1 MTAPDPVP
9 FTELPDLA
17 VRTLGGSVVYANDE
31 LYAERE
37 NLITAAP
44 AVFAPATFGLKG
56 QVYDGWETRRR
67 REPGHDHAIVRLG
80 AAGIIHGV
88 VVDTSFFTGNYP
100 PEVSVEATGAEG
112 FPSPA
117 DLAGADWVT
126 LVPRSP
132 AKGDARNTFEVS
144 DPHRYTHVRLSI
156 YPDGGVARLRVHGEV
171 VPDPRFLAGTLD
183 LAAAENGGT
192 ITGCSD
198 MFYSSAA
205 HLIAPGR
212 ARTMGEGWENARR
225 RDDGNDWVS
234 VRLALPG
241 RIRYAELDTSLFVG
255 NAPGWA
261 RLSGSGSGRPVR
273 VRWAHGPG
281 AEAGPGPGAGSG
293 AGSGS
298 GSGSV
303 GLGLGL
309 GRGVVR
315 PAAPDPAAARHPA
328 PLPARGQP
336 GRGRGPAG
344 RLSRR
349 RDGPA
354 PAVGRGRSG
363 RAPGGRR
370 PLARRPAPGP
380 GGHRAGRGRAPGG
393 PRDRHR
399 RRGGW
404 PLGHAARARP
414 GRADPLEAVPP
425 GPGPGRTGR
434 PLRYGIA
441 IARLLEL
448 TTRRYRV
455 GFPHWSIS
463 VGLDRG
469 RLSRAGSPARY
480 GVGFPHWS
488 ISVGLDRGRPSRA
501 GSPARYGVGF
511 PHWSLHIGLDRGRPS
526 RAGSPARYG
535 VGFPHWSISV
545 GLKRGA
551 AEPSWVCCD
560 AGGAPA
566 GAPVPT
572 GSIFSVSE

>member
-1 MTAPDPVP
+1 MTAPDQVP
-9 FTELPDLA
+9 FSGLPDLA

-31 LYAERE
+31 LFAERE

-44 AVFAPATFGLKG
+44 AVFAPATFGPKG

-67 REPGHDHAIVRLG
+67 RERGHDHAIVRLG
-80 AAGIIHGV
+80 AAGIVHGV

-234 VRLALPG
+234 LRLALPG

-261 RLSGSGSGRPVR
+261 RLSGSGP
-273 VRWAHGPG
+273 
-281 AEAGPGPGAGSG
+281 G

-298 GSGSV
+298 GGEWF
-303 GLGLGL
+303 GL
-309 GRGVVR
+309 
-315 PAAPDPAAARHPA
+315 
-328 PLPARGQP
+328 
-336 GRGRGPAG
+336 
-344 RLSRR
+344 
-349 RDGPA
+349 
-354 PAVGRGRSG
+354 
-363 RAPGGRR
+363 
-370 PLARRPAPGP
+370 LARTRLQP
-380 GGHRAGRGRAPGG
+380 
-393 PRDRHR
+393 DTRHR
-399 RRGGW
+399 F
-404 PLGHAARARP
+404 
-414 GRADPLEAVPP
+414 
-425 GPGPGRTGR
+425 
-434 PLRYGIA
+434 
-441 IARLLEL
+441 RL
-448 TTRRYRV
+448 
-455 GFPHWSIS
+455 
-463 VGLDRG
+463 
-469 RLSRAGSPARY
+469 AGSPAVAAARLDVY
-480 GVGFPHWS
+480 PDGGMARLRLWGEADPAAHQTAAGRWLDALPPAQAATVLAEAGLPAARATS
-488 ISVGLDRGRPSRA
+488 IAAAAAGRWDMLPA
-501 GSPARYGVGF
+501 PAR
-511 PHWSLHIGLDRGRPS
+511 
-526 RAGSPARYG
+526 
-535 VGFPHWSISV
+535 
-545 GLKRGA
+545 A
-551 AEPSWVCCD
+551 AL
-560 AGGAPA
+560 
-566 GAPVPT
+566 T
-572 GSIFSVSE
+572 H

>member
-1 MTAPDPVP
+1 MTASDPLS

-31 LYAERE
+31 LFAERE

-132 AKGDARNTFEVS
+132 AKGDARNAFEVR

-225 RDDGNDWVS
+225 RDGGHDWVS

-261 RLSGSGSGRPVR
+261 RLSGS
-273 VRWAHGPG
+273 A
-281 AEAGPGPGAGSG
+281 AGSG
-293 AGSGS
+293 AAPAPAPASGS
-298 GSGSV
+298 GSLSGSGEEWFELLPRTRLQPDTRHRFRLAGGPAV
-303 GLGLGL
+303 AAAWLDVYPDGGMARLRLWGEAE
-309 GRGVVR
+309 
-315 PAAPDPAAARHPA
+315 PAAHQAAAARWLDALPPA
-328 PLPARGQP
+328 QAATVLAEAGLPAARATGIAAA
-336 GRGRGPAG
+336 PAG
-344 RLSRR
+344 RWDML
-349 RDGPA
+349 PA
-354 PAVGRGRSG
+354 PA
-363 RAPGGRR
+363 RA
-370 PLARRPAPGP
+370 A
-380 GGHRAGRGRAPGG
+380 
-393 PRDRHR
+393 
-399 RRGGW
+399 
-404 PLGHAARARP
+404 
-414 GRADPLEAVPP
+414 
-425 GPGPGRTGR
+425 
-434 PLRYGIA
+434 
-441 IARLLEL
+441 L
-448 TTRRYRV
+448 T
-455 GFPHWSIS
+455 S
-463 VGLDRG
+463 
-469 RLSRAGSPARY
+469 
-480 GVGFPHWS
+480 
-488 ISVGLDRGRPSRA
+488 
-501 GSPARYGVGF
+501 
-511 PHWSLHIGLDRGRPS
+511 
-526 RAGSPARYG
+526 
-535 VGFPHWSISV
+535 
-545 GLKRGA
+545 
-551 AEPSWVCCD
+551 
-560 AGGAPA
+560 
-566 GAPVPT
+566 
-572 GSIFSVSE
+572 

>member
-1 MTAPDPVP
+1 MMTAPHRVP

-17 VRTLGGSVVYANDE
+17 VRALGGSVVYANDE

-100 PEVSVEATGAEG
+100 PEVSVEAAGAEG

-117 DLAGADWVT
+117 DLTGADWAT

-171 VPDPRFLAGTLD
+171 VPDPRFLTGTLD

-192 ITGCSD
+192 ISGCSD

-261 RLSGSGSGRPVR
+261 RLSGSGTGSGS
-273 VRWAHGPG
+273 G
-281 AEAGPGPGAGSG
+281 AGPGAGP
-293 AGSGS
+293 GSGS
-298 GSGSV
+298 GEEWF
-303 GLGLGL
+303 GLLPRARLQPDTRHRFRLAG
-309 GRGVVR
+309 R
-315 PAAPDPAAARHPA
+315 PAVAAARLDVYPDGGMARLRLWGEADPAAHQAAAARWLDALPPA
-328 PLPARGQP
+328 QAATVMAEAGLP
-336 GRGRGPAG
+336 
-344 RLSRR
+344 
-349 RDGPA
+349 
-354 PAVGRGRSG
+354 
-363 RAPGGRR
+363 
-370 PLARRPAPGP
+370 
-380 GGHRAGRGRAPGG
+380 
-393 PRDRHR
+393 
-399 RRGGW
+399 
-404 PLGHAARARP
+404 AARA
-414 GRADPLEAVPP
+414 
-425 GPGPGRTGR
+425 T
-434 PLRYGIA
+434 GIA
-441 IARLLEL
+441 AAAAGRWDMLPATARAAL
-448 TTRRYRV
+448 TR
-455 GFPHWSIS
+455 
-463 VGLDRG
+463 
-469 RLSRAGSPARY
+469 
-480 GVGFPHWS
+480 
-488 ISVGLDRGRPSRA
+488 
-501 GSPARYGVGF
+501 
-511 PHWSLHIGLDRGRPS
+511 
-526 RAGSPARYG
+526 
-535 VGFPHWSISV
+535 
-545 GLKRGA
+545 
-551 AEPSWVCCD
+551 
-560 AGGAPA
+560 
-566 GAPVPT
+566 
-572 GSIFSVSE
+572 